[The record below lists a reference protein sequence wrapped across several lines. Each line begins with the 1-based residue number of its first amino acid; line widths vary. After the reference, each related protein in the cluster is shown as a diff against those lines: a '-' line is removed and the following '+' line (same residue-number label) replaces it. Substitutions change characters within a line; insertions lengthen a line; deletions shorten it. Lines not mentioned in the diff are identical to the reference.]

1 MAVRGNQVPRFNTA
15 PSPAGFNID
24 DGQDAV
30 FYASK
35 FGLIADPWQETTCE
49 AWMRRCKDGRWCA
62 PTWVVTVPRQNG
74 KNGALEIVE
83 LYGMAEL
90 GLKFLHTAHEVK
102 TARKAFVRLKYF
114 FGDKPNEANPRFPE
128 LNAMVREVRSTNG
141 QEAIVL
147 HNGGQIE
154 FVARSKGSARG
165 FTVDVLVL
173 DEAQELQD
181 EQLEALLPTISAA
194 PSGNPVTIYMGTPP
208 DAAEL
213 EKGIGEPFVR
223 VRKNAIEGIG
233 AVAWVEFSARAYVE
247 DMTDIE
253 LEAFVR
259 MPKHHADANPA
270 YNIRILPSTID
281 GELVQFSA
289 RSFARERLNMW
300 PRANGKPT
308 IFPPGRWS
316 DLGIDPED
324 TGDWPLAAIGVDMNI
339 ERTQVSIHFSS
350 FTETGVCL
358 ELVAQEPFNDGGTQA
373 LVDFLWTH
381 AKRNRPVVIQG
392 FSQAKTLVPHLLK
405 KKMMVRVLSGGEWVE
420 ACMNFYDD
428 VTVNKTIVHFG
439 EPRVD
444 ASFAG
449 FTRDIVNKETGIF
462 KFGRV
467 DLTVDMS
474 PGVSATC
481 AHFGAIK
488 FARQVRPGGSDSS
501 GKRSAIVAN

>member
-1 MAVRGNQVPRFNTA
+1 MATLGNQVPRYNTA
-15 PSPAGFNID
+15 PSPAGFD
-24 DGQDAV
+24 TGDGKDAV
-30 FYASK
+30 WFAAK
-35 FGLIADPWQETTCE
+35 HGLRADPWQETTCE
-49 AWMRRCKDGRWCA
+49 AWMRRGKNGRWCA
-62 PTWVVTVPRQNG
+62 PTWAVTVPRQNG

-83 LYGMAEL
+83 LFGMAEL

-102 TARKAFVRLKYF
+102 TARKAFIRLKYF
-114 FGDKPNEANPRFPE
+114 FGEKKDDPQARFPE
-128 LNAMVREVRSTNG
+128 LNAMVQEVRSTNG

-147 HNGGQIE
+147 YNGGQIE
-154 FVARSKGSARG
+154 FVARSKGSGRG

-194 PSGNPVTIYMGTPP
+194 PSKDPVTIYMGTPP

-223 VRKNAIEGIG
+223 VRKNAIDGIG
-233 AVAWVEFSARAYVE
+233 HVAWVEFSARAYVE
-247 DMTDIE
+247 DMTDDE
-253 LEAFVR
+253 LKTFVR
-259 MPKHHADANPA
+259 SVKNHADANPA
-270 YNIRILPSTID
+270 YNIRILPSTIE
-281 GELVQFSA
+281 GELTQFSA

-300 PRANGKPT
+300 PKSSGKPT
-308 IFPPGRWS
+308 IFPPGRWA
-316 DLGIDPED
+316 DLAIEPDAV
-324 TGDWPLAAIGVDMNI
+324 GDWPLAAIGVDMNI
-339 ERTQVSIHFSS
+339 DRTEVSIHFSS

-358 ELVAQEPFNDGGTQA
+358 ELIAQAKFNDGGTDA
-373 LVDFLWTH
+373 LVEFIWKH
-381 AKRNRPVVIQG
+381 AKRNRAVVIHG

-405 KKMMVRVLSGGEWVE
+405 KKMKVRVLSGGEWVE

-428 VTVNKTIVHFG
+428 VTRNKSIVHFG

-444 ASFAG
+444 TSFAG
-449 FTRDIVNKETGIF
+449 FTRDVVNKETGIW
-462 KFGRV
+462 KYGRV

-488 FARQVRPGGSDSS
+488 FARRPAPDS
-501 GKRSAIVAN
+501 GKPRGAIATS